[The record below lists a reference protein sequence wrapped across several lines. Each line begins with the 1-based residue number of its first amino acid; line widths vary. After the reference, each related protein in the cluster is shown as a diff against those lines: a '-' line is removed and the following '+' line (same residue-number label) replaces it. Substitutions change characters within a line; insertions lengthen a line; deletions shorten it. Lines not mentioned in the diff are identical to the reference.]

1 MKAIYYPET
10 RRIEIEAGSYRQEIN
25 ARAIEGA
32 WRGTSFHEE
41 RRAEQALAWLA
52 EQLAETFG
60 KIAELAAKAEAP
72 IDAEEEAAEFARRLV
87 DLHRTY
93 WNRNGQCVS
102 SMIAGPSNFPVRR
115 QQKRHDSAM
124 KAHSE
129 CLAHPAIALKAVKR
143 RAFPYGAPGEAI
155 RSNNPAA
162 EELIEEKIAKLEA
175 GQAQRKAINALWRKA
190 GKPGAAEEDQP
201 KWDRFCNAVIH
212 DFPELGGT
220 GAAAI
225 MRGCL
230 GHYMAPRVAVPPYEG
245 YELSNPNAEIRRLK
259 QRLEALRRENERA
272 TETDDQEHETRAGA
286 VTYREDADAAR
297 VQLIFEG
304 KPAPDV
310 RAVLKGRGF
319 RWSPRAGAWQRHL
332 NANGRAAA
340 RQVLEAIKEGAAA

>member
-1 MKAIYYPET
+1 MKATYNKET
-10 RRIEIEAGSYRQEIN
+10 ETLEIEAGSYRQTITAGSIN
-25 ARAIEGA
+25 NA
-32 WRGTSFHEE
+32 WSGVSFSQE
-41 RRAEQALAWLA
+41 RRARSELAGRA
-52 EQLAETFG
+52 EILTETFG
-60 KIAELAAKAEAP
+60 QIAALCEKAEAP
-72 IDAEEEAAEFARRLV
+72 IDAEEEAGDFARNYMALWREYL
-87 DLHRTY
+87 DRKS
-93 WNRNGQCVS
+93 RCVS
-102 SMIAGPSNFPVRR
+102 WMISGPSKYPARR
-115 QQKRHDSAM
+115 MQKRMDSEM
-124 KAHSE
+124 NKLNE
-129 CLAHPAIALKAVKR
+129 LIEFPGKALKAVKR

-190 GKPGAAEEDQP
+190 GRPGQGVEHDAAWHKFLDSVE
-201 KWDRFCNAVIH
+201 A
-212 DFPELGGT
+212 DFPELGKA
-220 GAAAI
+220 GAVAL

-230 GHYMAPRVAVPPYEG
+230 HHYLAPTRPVPPYEG
-245 YELSNPNAEIRRLK
+245 FELSNPNAEIRRLK

-272 TETDDQEHETRAGA
+272 TDTDDQEHETRAGA